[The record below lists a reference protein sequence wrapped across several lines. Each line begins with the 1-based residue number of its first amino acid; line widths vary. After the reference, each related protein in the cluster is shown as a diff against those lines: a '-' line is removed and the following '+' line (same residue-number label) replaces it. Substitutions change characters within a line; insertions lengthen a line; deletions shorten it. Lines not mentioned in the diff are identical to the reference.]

1 MRDALTCLNKHAKDK
16 VLIANARWAAHLC
29 SKIHAM
35 AMNPRI
41 VGEHI
46 RLLTGST
53 TSSQEVS
60 HDGNENA

>member
-1 MRDALTCLNKHAKDK
+1 
-16 VLIANARWAAHLC
+16 
-29 SKIHAM
+29 
-35 AMNPRI
+35 

-60 HDGNENA
+60 HDGNENAWR